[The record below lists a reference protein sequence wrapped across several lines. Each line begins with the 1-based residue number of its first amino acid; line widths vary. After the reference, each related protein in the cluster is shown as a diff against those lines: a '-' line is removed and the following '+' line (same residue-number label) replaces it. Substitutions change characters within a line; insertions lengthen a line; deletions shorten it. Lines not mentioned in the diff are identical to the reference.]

1 LAGAALLLL
10 PALQQGLVT
19 ELAHVSWQSL
29 TAVVYMGST
38 ATALGFI
45 WYYEAVQKIGA
56 TKAAV
61 VGNLTPVFAALIAVT
76 LLGEELTWTTI
87 VGGTMVLVGVW
98 LTTKK

>member
-1 LAGAALLLL
+1 VILLSI
-10 PALQQGLVT
+10 PALQHGLI
-19 ELAHVSWQSL
+19 ERLLNAPWQALA
-29 TAVVYMGST
+29 AIIYMGAT

-76 LLGEELTWTTI
+76 LLGEELSWTTI
-87 VGGTMVLVGVW
+87 LGGILVLVGVW
-98 LTTKK
+98 LTTQK